1 MGWDFPLFSSIR
13 PSRRLSPGSIYQP
26 SCHMQPLLRRV
37 IGHGAAIRQ
46 DQPQSSG
53 LADSRYHFVFKL
65 DLAAVSEGT
74 TLPQTTHQ
82 AFVRERQGLA
92 ETGTSDAIA
101 PTHYGDGVICEILEV
116 NLVTALVRIGMDM
129 DNVETAL
136 LCTLSSFE

>member
-13 PSRRLSPGSIYQP
+13 PSRRLSPGLIHQP
-26 SCHMQPLLRRV
+26 SCHMQPLLGRV

-53 LADSRYHFVFKL
+53 LADSRHHFVFKL
-65 DLAAVSEGT
+65 GLAAVSEGT

-101 PTHYGDGVICEILEV
+101 PAHYAHGVAREV
-116 NLVTALVRIGMDM
+116 LAAHLVTALVTIRTGIHPP
-129 DNVETAL
+129 
-136 LCTLSSFE
+136 

>member
-1 MGWDFPLFSSIR
+1 
-13 PSRRLSPGSIYQP
+13 
-26 SCHMQPLLRRV
+26 MQPIIGRFT
-37 IGHGAAIRQ
+37 GHGAAIRQ

-92 ETGTSDAIA
+92 ETGTSDAITPA
-101 PTHYGDGVICEILEV
+101 HYGDGVICEILEV
-116 NLVTALVRIGMDM
+116 NLVTTLARIGMDIA
-129 DNVETAL
+129 NVEPDL
-136 LCTLSSFE
+136 SCSLSSGETTRPATTPAFLVRTFG